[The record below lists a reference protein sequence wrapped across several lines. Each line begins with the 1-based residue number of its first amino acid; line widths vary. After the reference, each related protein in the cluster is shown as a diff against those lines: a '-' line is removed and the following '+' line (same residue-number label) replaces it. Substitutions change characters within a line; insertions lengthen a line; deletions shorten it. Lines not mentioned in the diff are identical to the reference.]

1 MDEESILNLGVCK
14 MPSLTLLDRYRQSVD
29 NEFELNTDNE
39 FELNTEDIKENI
51 KANIKAK
58 IEVTFNTILYIG
70 LKVIN
75 LFENSLEYSETQKTL
90 HL

>member
-14 MPSLTLLDRYRQSVD
+14 TLSLGMLQRYESS
-29 NEFELNTDNE
+29 EDNE

-51 KANIKAK
+51 KAKL
-58 IEVTFNTILYIG
+58 EVTFNTILYIG